1 LQIEQINLLQ
11 GQGESFKVSGISK
24 QHYIF
29 KSASMKKI
37 SVFVILL
44 LIGGCTAE
52 QVEEIAFRKVMEYQL
67 IDECGED
74 DEECIK
80 AVEEQ
85 IEFCMEKSDWR
96 KYVNSDDDDDEMKR
110 FINEFFPCFK
120 DPNGN
125 SYFK

>member
-1 LQIEQINLLQ
+1 
-11 GQGESFKVSGISK
+11 
-24 QHYIF
+24 
-29 KSASMKKI
+29 MKKI

-74 DEECIK
+74 DKECIK

-96 KYVNSDDDDDEMKR
+96 KYVNNDDDDEEMKR
-110 FINEFFPCFK
+110 FINAFFPCFK